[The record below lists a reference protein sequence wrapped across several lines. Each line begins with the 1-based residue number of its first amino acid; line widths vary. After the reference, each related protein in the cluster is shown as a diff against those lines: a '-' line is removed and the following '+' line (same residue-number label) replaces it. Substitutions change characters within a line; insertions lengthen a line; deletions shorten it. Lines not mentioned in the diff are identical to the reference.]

1 MAEIHLTTFIAAPAD
16 VVFDLYR
23 HIGLHQITQQQYKEE
38 AIRGITTG
46 LIKKDDVVTWR
57 AKHLGKIRFL
67 TVKITAMDSP
77 HLIEDTMMEGDF
89 KSFIHRH
96 HFKQI
101 DNGTIAI
108 EEVSYETPYGLAGKI
123 FNRIYLANYL
133 IRILKERTA
142 IIKTYA
148 EGNKWKALLQ
158 R

>member
-23 HIGLHQITQQQYKEE
+23 HVGLHQITQQQYKEE

-46 LIKKDDVVTWR
+46 LIKKDDIVTWK

-67 TVKITAMDSP
+67 TVKITEMDPP
-77 HLIEDTMMEGDF
+77 HFFEDTMVEGDF
-89 KSFIHRH
+89 KSFVHRR

-108 EEVSYETPYGLAGKI
+108 EELSFEIPYGLAGRM
-123 FNRIYLANYL
+123 FNRFYLTNYL
-133 IRILKERTA
+133 TGILKERTEV
-142 IIKTYA
+142 IKAYA

>member
-23 HIGLHQITQQQYKEE
+23 HVGLHQITQQQYKEE

-67 TVKITAMDSP
+67 TVKITELDPP
-77 HLIEDTMMEGDF
+77 HFIENTMLEGDF
-89 KSFIHRH
+89 KSFVHRR
-96 HFKQI
+96 HFKKI

-108 EEVSYETPYGLAGKI
+108 EQLSFEIPCGLVGKF
-123 FNRIYLANYL
+123 FNKLYLTNYL
-133 IRILKERTA
+133 TRILKERTEV
-142 IIKTYA
+142 IKAYA